1 MKTLQNFDFRGQRVI
16 MRVDFNVPLNESFE
30 VTDDTRIREALKSI
44 RKIVDD
50 GGKLVLMSHLGRP
63 KAAPNSKYSLAPV
76 AKKLAE
82 LMGKEVIFTGKL
94 LGSETVVEV
103 NSMKNGEIMLLEN
116 VRFYPGEEKGDKDFA
131 AQLAALGDIYVNDAF
146 GTAHRAHAST
156 TIVAEFFPE
165 NKCFG
170 YLMEHEI
177 VNLEKVLGAKEK
189 PYTAIIGG
197 AKVSTKIDIIKN
209 LIGKVDNMVIG
220 GGMVFTFVKAL
231 GGNIGNSLFEEDK
244 VELAKETLLE
254 MMRHGVNVIL
264 PTDVVIADQFS
275 NDANTQISAS
285 DSIPD
290 GWMGLDVGP
299 ESRKKIAQ
307 TIAESK
313 TILWNGP
320 MGVFEMEKFQAGT
333 KSVAVAVAAAT
344 EGGAYSAIGGG
355 DSVAAINKYDMA
367 EMMSYIST
375 GGGAMLEYIEGKILP
390 GIKAIKG

>member
-1 MKTLQNFDFRGQRVI
+1 MKTLQNFDFKGQRVI

-63 KAAPNSKYSLAPV
+63 KAAPNPKYSLAPV

-82 LMGKEVIFTGKL
+82 LIGKDVIFTGKL
-94 LGSETVVEV
+94 LDADTISEV
-103 NSMKNGEIMLLEN
+103 NDMKNGDLMLLEN

-177 VNLEKVLGAKEK
+177 VNLEKVLAADEK

-275 NDANTQISAS
+275 NEANTQITAS

-299 ESRKKIAQ
+299 ESRRKIAQ
-307 TIAESK
+307 TIATSK

-320 MGVFEMEKFQAGT
+320 MGVFEMDKFQAGT

-355 DSVAAINKYDMA
+355 DSVAAINKYNMA
-367 EMMSYIST
+367 EMMSYVST

-390 GIKAIKG
+390 GIKAIKE